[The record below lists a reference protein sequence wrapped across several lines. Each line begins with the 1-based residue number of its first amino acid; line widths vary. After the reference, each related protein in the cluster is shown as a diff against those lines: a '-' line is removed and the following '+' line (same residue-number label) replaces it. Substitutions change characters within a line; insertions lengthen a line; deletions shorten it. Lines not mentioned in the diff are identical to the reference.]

1 MGSIAIISSFISI
14 TIFGL
19 ILYIGVII
27 YNFFFS
33 KSGKNINNREFYEC
47 GFRAVNDS
55 NVNIDIHFSIIGL
68 LFLIYE
74 MELLLFVP
82 LFLNLFSNDIFTVL
96 LILLAIFL
104 LFLSYLYEWDRYAFN
119 LTF

>member
-1 MGSIAIISSFISI
+1 MSSISIFSSFLAI

-19 ILYIGVII
+19 ILYVGVIL
-27 YNFFFS
+27 YNLFFS

-47 GFRAVNDS
+47 GFKNSNDS
-55 NVNIDIHFSIIGL
+55 IVDLDIHFSLIGI

-74 MELLLFVP
+74 MELIIFVP
-82 LFLNLFSNDIFTVL
+82 MFLNMFGNNYFNVFL
-96 LILLAIFL
+96 LIISLII
-104 LFLSYLYEWDRYAFN
+104 LFFSYLYEWDRYALN